1 LVELHVNYV
10 RLALNALITTS
21 VEFADKIAA
30 AIFTSI
36 AADV

>member
-1 LVELHVNYV
+1 LVEAHLNYV
-10 RLALNALITTS
+10 RLDLNAQSTTYI
-21 VEFADKIAA
+21 EFADELAA

>member
-1 LVELHVNYV
+1 LHLNYV
-10 RLALNALITTS
+10 RLYFNALITTS
-21 VEFADKIAA
+21 VEFTDELAA